1 MTQESL
7 LLAIDVGNS
16 NTVFGLCR
24 LDPAISMEQSVVRT
38 WRVATRGERM
48 GDDWFVTLDALLDT
62 EQFDRR
68 QIVSIVIGSVVPAAT
83 PRIEDMCRRHLGL
96 APIVV
101 SARLDLGI
109 RVTTEQPLATGAD
122 RIANAVA
129 ARELVGAPCIV
140 VDIGTATNV
149 EVLDPAGDFIG
160 GAIAPGPGLLMEA
173 LTSRAAQLQPIPLE
187 FPPTTGIG
195 RGTAAA
201 LQSGSVAGYLDLV
214 EGIVRRIRNELG
226 TDAPV
231 LVTGGRAPQ
240 FVAESAVL
248 NRYEPALTLYGL
260 RAIAMR
266 SMAVDAGST
275 STPRPQV

>member
-1 MTQESL
+1 MTQEPL

-24 LDPAISMEQSVVRT
+24 LDSAVTMEQSVIRT

-62 EQFDRR
+62 AEFDRR
-68 QIVSIVIGSVVPAAT
+68 QIAGIVVCSVVPAAT

-101 SARLDLGI
+101 SANMDLGI
-109 RVTTEQPLATGAD
+109 RVATDQPMATGSD

-129 ARELVGAPCIV
+129 ARDLLGAPCIV

-149 EVLDPAGDFIG
+149 EVIDVDGDFIG

-173 LTSRAAQLQPIPLE
+173 LTRRAAQLQPIPLE
-187 FPPTTGIG
+187 FPPSPGIG
-195 RGTAAA
+195 RSTAAA

-214 EGIVRRIRNELG
+214 EGIVRRIRDELG
-226 TDAPV
+226 SAAPV
-231 LVTGGRAPQ
+231 IVTGGRAPQ
-240 FVAESAVL
+240 FVAESTVL
-248 NRYEPALTLYGL
+248 DHYEPELTLYGL
-260 RAIAMR
+260 RTIAMR
-266 SMAVDAGST
+266 SMAAIDSP
-275 STPRPQV
+275 SSPRLPAD